1 MVGLPLGDPSMRTPA
16 SIMYNILGEDDVMD
30 VFALLYCLKCLVNS
44 TPLHY
49 LLISLIKHAVAFWF
63 QFTNFRE
70 KLVSNWLI
78 GSLQGLCVFQVHLF
92 IGMTSQV
99 RFLFSYSFL
108 VVCCQF

>member
-16 SIMYNILGEDDVMD
+16 SIMYNILGEDDVID
-30 VFALLYCLKCLVNS
+30 VYLYFIVSIFLIIIPIALSSYPFNEHV
-44 TPLHY
+44 
-49 LLISLIKHAVAFWF
+49 VAFWF
-63 QFTNFRE
+63 HFFFKIRE

-78 GSLQGLCVFQVHLF
+78 GLLQGLCVFQVHLF

-108 VVCCQF
+108 VVCC